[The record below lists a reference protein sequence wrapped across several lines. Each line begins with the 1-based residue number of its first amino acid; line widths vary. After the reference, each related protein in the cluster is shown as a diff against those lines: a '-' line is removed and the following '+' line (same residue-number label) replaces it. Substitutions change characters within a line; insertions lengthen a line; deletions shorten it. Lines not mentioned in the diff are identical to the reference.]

1 MAVITDYQAVLSE
14 SLSSIDGWRVVD
26 GPVDEY
32 IAHTST
38 RSRFIALSLNS
49 VELEYENDSY
59 RFVTFRPQWTVAVY
73 AEGTRAAVEVA
84 GVLTDVVRAI
94 SYASIP
100 TGAFFITSITRA
112 RDESLT
118 RSWIEVA
125 CETTYTEV
133 I

>member
-1 MAVITDYQAVLSE
+1 MAIITDYQTVLSE
-14 SLSSIDGWRVVD
+14 ALSTLDGWRVVE

-38 RSRFIALSLNS
+38 RSRFIALSLDGIEP
-49 VELEYENDSY
+49 VYDTDSY
-59 RFVTFRPQWTVAVY
+59 SVVAFTPQWTVAIY
-73 AEGTRAAVEVA
+73 AEGTRAAAEVA
-84 GVLTDVVRAI
+84 GVLTDVVRVI
-94 SYASIP
+94 SRAPIP
-100 TGAFFITSITRA
+100 TGAFVITSISRA

-118 RSWIEVA
+118 RSWIEVV